1 MNKILCFTAFLLTS
15 ICFSQSV
22 RFDGFI
28 QDEQKNPLEMANI
41 MAVNSTTK
49 AMDSYGITNDKG
61 RFQLTL
67 KPNASYVVKISYLG
81 MKSKEI
87 TLSTKPELSLKV

>member
-1 MNKILCFTAFLLTS
+1 MNKIYFFFAFLITS
-15 ICFSQSV
+15 FSFSQSV

-41 MAVNSTTK
+41 MAVNNTTK

-61 RFQLTL
+61 KFQLTL
-67 KPNASYVVKISYLG
+67 KPTPRIRLR
-81 MKSKEI
+81 
-87 TLSTKPELSLKV
+87 

>member
-1 MNKILCFTAFLLTS
+1 MNKTLFIFAFLFTS

-41 MAVNSTTK
+41 MAVNIATK
-49 AMDSYGITNDKG
+49 AYRSKQKG
-61 RFQLTL
+61 EY
-67 KPNASYVVKISYLG
+67 K
-81 MKSKEI
+81 KS
-87 TLSTKPELSLKV
+87 LVH

>member
-1 MNKILCFTAFLLTS
+1 MNKIFCFFAILCTCVS
-15 ICFSQSV
+15 FSQSV

-41 MAVNSTTK
+41 MAVNVATK
-49 AMDSYGITNDKG
+49 AMDSYGITNDKVN
-61 RFQLTL
+61 FQLTL
-67 KPNASYVVKISYLG
+67 KPNTTYSVKVSYLG

-87 TLSTKPELSLKV
+87 AIST